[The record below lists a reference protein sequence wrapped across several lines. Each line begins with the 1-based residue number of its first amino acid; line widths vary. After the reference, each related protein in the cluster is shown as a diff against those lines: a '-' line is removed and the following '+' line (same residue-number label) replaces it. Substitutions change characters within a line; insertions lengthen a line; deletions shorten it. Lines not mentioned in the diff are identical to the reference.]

1 MDVRLPDGTII
12 KGVPDGMSKA
22 DLTAK
27 LQANGYDMS
36 KLAPALPTQ
45 PVVATPAAP
54 APLRGKAGMF
64 DMLSAPFE
72 MGMELANKPRA
83 EQAAFIAPTVEALG
97 AGGGAMLGSMGGPL
111 GAVTG
116 AGAGYAGA
124 KELMRYAA
132 GTATPETLPQAS
144 QRVAENAITGA
155 AMEAGGR
162 AIIGP
167 IIDKAAKAAGWVF
180 DTVSG
185 NLLQVRAGKI
195 IRQIAGA
202 DLDAVKAAAS
212 NAPQNL
218 TAAQAVA
225 PVGNDMLSALGARA
239 AKNDVVN
246 FFSRTAAEQEA
257 ARSAALKAVT
267 PDMATAQAMRG
278 NAASPLYTAA
288 TQPSVAIN
296 TKPLVT
302 RVDDLLARNPGNPE
316 LITALNKIK
325 TGLESSNNAEQ
336 VSSVLDGLK
345 TAIASK
351 DNKFIAKNLLDVKSS
366 IESALPGYKT
376 AQQVFATASKPVN
389 QAAVLGEMQNVLA
402 REGGG
407 ERVTPFLNVLGRGE
421 NALIKRTTGDARFGD
436 LGDVLSKPQMAVVD
450 DVAGQ
455 LTRDLQLAKAA
466 ARGEGGLS
474 RILGE
479 AKATAELPPAFNIY
493 TRTSNKVLSLLEGRV
508 NTNTLKAMEDGM
520 RSGKDLMSLI
530 NKLPAAERVN
540 ALKAIGTSAKDFGRA
555 ATFGTNALAPQ
566 SENQNAL
573 VK

>member
-1 MDVRLPDGTII
+1 MATLEQLSAALI
-12 KGVPDGMSKA
+12 KA
-22 DLTAK
+22 DAAGNTADAK
-27 LQANGYDMS
+27 AFADAIRQMQT
-36 KLAPALPTQ
+36 APAAS
-45 PVVATPAAP
+45 PVA

-111 GAVTG
+111 GTVTG

-124 KELMRYAA
+124 KELMRHVA

-155 AMEAGGR
+155 ALEAGGR
-162 AIIGP
+162 GIIGP
-167 IIDKAAKAAGWVF
+167 VIDKAAKAAGWVF

-267 PDMATAQAMRG
+267 PDITTAQAMRG

-316 LITALNKIK
+316 LVTALNKIK

-421 NALIKRTTGDARFGD
+421 NALLKRSTGEARFGG
-436 LGDVLSKPQMAVVD
+436 LEDVLSKPQMAVVD
-450 DVAGQ
+450 NVAGQ
-455 LTRDLQLAKAA
+455 LTRDLQLVKAA
-466 ARGEGGLS
+466 TRGEGGLS

-479 AKATAELPPAFNIY
+479 NKAAAELPPAFNLY
-493 TRTSNKVLSLLEGRV
+493 TRTTNKVLSLLEGRV
-508 NTNTLKAMEDGM
+508 NTNTLKAMENGM

-555 ATFGTNALAPQ
+555 ATFGTNALIPE